1 MKAIIDIPDDL
12 IREAGRALMISHP
25 NVTPFVTAAL
35 ERLKDKDELLVN
47 LDDTDKKGDVVA
59 SVAMLCVTQTLSDIA
74 KEYER
79 N

>member
-1 MKAIIDIPDDL
+1 MKAIIEIPDDL
-12 IREAGRALMISHP
+12 IREAGRALMVSHP

-35 ERLKDKDELLVN
+35 ERLRDKDELLVN
-47 LDDTDKKGDVVA
+47 LDDTNQKESVLA
-59 SVAMLCVTQTLSDIA
+59 STAMLCVTQTLSDIA